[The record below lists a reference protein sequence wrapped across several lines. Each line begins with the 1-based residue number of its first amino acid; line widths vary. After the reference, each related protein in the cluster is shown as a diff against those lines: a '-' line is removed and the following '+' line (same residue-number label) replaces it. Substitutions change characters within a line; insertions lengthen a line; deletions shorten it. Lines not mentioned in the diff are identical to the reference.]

1 MNDDSV
7 LPPDGD
13 TPPPRPPRSLGFWR
27 ERMRLAL
34 MARLRAYF
42 FAGVLV
48 TAPIG
53 ITVYLA
59 WLLVSFVDA
68 RVTPLIP
75 ATINPATYLP
85 FAIPGLGLVIV
96 VIALTLVGA
105 STAGYFGRLI
115 TGFLDAVL
123 ARMPVLRGI
132 YGALK
137 QLVETI
143 LAQKSGAFRE
153 AVLVEYPRRGLWTI
167 AFVTGVTDGEVHQRL
182 TGDLVTGDLVN
193 IFVPTTP
200 NPTSGFLL
208 FVPRTDLVPLAMS
221 VENALKM
228 IVSGGIVTPPAP
240 GEAVVP
246 PATKPAPPPVA
257 IPPSPVG

>member
-1 MNDDSV
+1 MNGDARAGR
-7 LPPDGD
+7 PDGD
-13 TPPPRPPRSLGFWR
+13 ASPPKPPRSLGFWR
-27 ERMRLAL
+27 ERMQLAL
-34 MARLRAYF
+34 MTRLRAYF

-75 ATINPATYLP
+75 STINPATYLP

-96 VIALTLVGA
+96 VIALTLIGA

-167 AFVTGVTDGEVHQRL
+167 AFVTGVTRGEVHQRL
-182 TGDLVTGDLVN
+182 TGDLVN

-240 GEAVVP
+240 GEAVVA
-246 PATKPAPPPVA
+246 PATKAAPPPA
-257 IPPSPVG
+257 AMPPGPAG

>member
-1 MNDDSV
+1 MSGA
-7 LPPDGD
+7 PPEAAPDGGA
-13 TPPPRPPRSLGFWR
+13 PLPRPPRSLGFWR
-27 ERMRLAL
+27 ERMQLAL

-42 FAGVLV
+42 FAGILV

-75 ATINPATYLP
+75 GPVNPATYLP

-96 VIALTLVGA
+96 VIALTLIGA
-105 STAGYFGRLI
+105 FTAGYFGRLL
-115 TGFLDAVL
+115 TGFFDAAL

-132 YGALK
+132 YSALK
-137 QLVETI
+137 QLVETV

-153 AVLVEYPRRGLWTI
+153 AVLVEYPRRGAWTI
-167 AFVTGVTDGEVHQRL
+167 AFVTGVTSGEVQQRS
-182 TGDLVTGDLVN
+182 TGETVN

-208 FVPRTDLVPLAMS
+208 FVPRSDLIPLTMS

-246 PATKPAPPPVA
+246 AASKAAPPPAV
-257 IPPSPVG
+257 IPPSPAG

>member
-1 MNDDSV
+1 MNDGSREGM
-7 LPPDGD
+7 PDGGAAQ
-13 TPPPRPPRSLGFWR
+13 PNLQRSLRLRR
-27 ERMRLAL
+27 EQMQMAL

-42 FAGVLV
+42 FAGILV

-75 ATINPATYLP
+75 SPFNPATYLP

-96 VIALTLVGA
+96 VVALTLIGA
-105 STAGYFGRLI
+105 FTAGYFGRLI
-115 TGFLDAVL
+115 TGFLDAAL
-123 ARMPVLRGI
+123 ARMPVLRSI

-143 LAQKSGAFRE
+143 VAQKSGAFRE

-167 AFVTGVTDGEVHQRL
+167 AFVTGVTGGEVQQR
-182 TGDLVTGDLVN
+182 TSHDMVN

-208 FVPRTDLVPLAMS
+208 FVPRDDLIPLAMS

-240 GEAVVP
+240 GETA
-246 PATKPAPPPVA
+246 AAPPPHPKPA
-257 IPPSPVG
+257 GDAMKPAEGSA

>member
-1 MNDDSV
+1 MNDDS
-7 LPPDGD
+7 PPDALPGGD
-13 TPPPRPPRSLGFWR
+13 APPPGPARSLGFWR
-27 ERMRLAL
+27 ERMQMAL

-96 VIALTLVGA
+96 VIALTLIGA

-167 AFVTGVTDGEVHQRL
+167 AFVTGVTRGEVHQRL
-182 TGDLVTGDLVN
+182 TGDLVN

-208 FVPRTDLVPLAMS
+208 FVPRTDLVPLGMS

-240 GEAVVP
+240 GEAIAEIGRAHV
-246 PATKPAPPPVA
+246 
-257 IPPSPVG
+257 

>member
-1 MNDDSV
+1 
-7 LPPDGD
+7 
-13 TPPPRPPRSLGFWR
+13 
-27 ERMRLAL
+27 
-34 MARLRAYF
+34 
-42 FAGVLV
+42 
-48 TAPIG
+48 
-53 ITVYLA
+53 
-59 WLLVSFVDA
+59 
-68 RVTPLIP
+68 
-75 ATINPATYLP
+75 
-85 FAIPGLGLVIV
+85 
-96 VIALTLVGA
+96 
-105 STAGYFGRLI
+105 
-115 TGFLDAVL
+115 
-123 ARMPVLRGI
+123 MPVLRGI